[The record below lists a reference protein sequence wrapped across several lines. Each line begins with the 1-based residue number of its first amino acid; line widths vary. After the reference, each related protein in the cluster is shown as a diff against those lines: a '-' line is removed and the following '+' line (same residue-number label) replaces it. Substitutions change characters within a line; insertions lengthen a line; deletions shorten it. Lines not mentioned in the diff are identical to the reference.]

1 MKIPSKAILT
11 LFAQPGLVA
20 CRALLLGLFITSSAF
35 ANIDNPVEFVEL
47 GFFEGTENI
56 EAAEWGSQQFKSSF
70 SKSRTRYIY
79 TLINLKNN
87 LWQIKPQEVNISVRY
102 YHFDGRLLAQPVITA
117 EVPAD
122 QEFADLWTGW
132 GSVAADQWESG
143 QYRVE
148 LWLNNSKK
156 IGQDIFQIKSNTIS
170 TSRSNSVEFD
180 KIGFYEA
187 SPEDEVPSDWNDSR
201 VRNNFNKDAT
211 RYIYTMINL
220 KNLRWKLQDQ
230 SVRIHLRYY
239 HSDGRLLGDPVIEYD
254 VPKDWE
260 YAELWNGWG
269 WPDPGKWPADRYRV
283 ELWLDNRDKIG
294 ESYFTIH

>member
-1 MKIPSKAILT
+1 MKIHSEANST
-11 LFAQPGLVA
+11 LFAPGFIA
-20 CRALLLGLFITSSAF
+20 CRALLLGLFITSPAI

-47 GFFEGTENI
+47 GFFEGGENI
-56 EAAEWGSQQFKSSF
+56 EAPGWDSQQFKSSF
-70 SKSRTRYIY
+70 SKSRARYIY

-102 YHFDGRLLAQPVITA
+102 YHSDGRLLAQPVINA

-122 QEFADLWTGW
+122 REYADLWTGW
-132 GSVAADQWESG
+132 GSEAADQWESG

-148 LWLNNSKK
+148 LWLDNSKK
-156 IGQDIFQIKSNTIS
+156 IGEDFFQIKSNTIS
-170 TSRSNSVEFD
+170 TSRSKSVEFD

-187 SPEDEVPSDWNDSR
+187 GPDDEVPSDWNDSR
-201 VRNNFNKDAT
+201 VKNNFTKNGT

-220 KNLRWKLQDQ
+220 KNLRWKVRDQ

-239 HSDGRLLGDPVIEYD
+239 HSDGRLFGDPVIEYD

-260 YAELWNGWG
+260 HAELWNGWG
-269 WPDPGKWPADRYRV
+269 WPDAGKWPADQYRV

-294 ESYFTIH
+294 EGHFTIH